1 MRLFRNLLFIFVAAV
16 LVASSFHAQS
26 APATESPLDVLIAG
40 GTVVDGSGGRPRK
53 ADVGIRGERIVF
65 VGNAKKARITA
76 ARTIDASGL
85 VVAPGFIDPHT
96 HALEY
101 LSTEAR
107 KSNVNYLM
115 QGVTTVIT
123 GNDGGG
129 PVNTGEILA
138 RFDKQGVGTNV
149 ALLVGHGA
157 VRRAVLGP
165 DDVQPSAEQLEQMKA
180 LVRKA
185 LLSGAFGLSSGLFYV
200 PGNFSKTEEVIELAR
215 VAAELGGY
223 YDTHL
228 RDESSYSI
236 GFLAAVEEALRIG
249 REAKIR
255 VNISHIKA
263 LGPDVWGQ
271 SAQAVRLI
279 RQARKQGVQVTADQ
293 YPYAASG
300 SSLTASLLPP
310 WAQAGTREGQL
321 ARLKDTSLREK
332 LISDMETNLRRRG
345 GADSLLF
352 RAARSPYAG
361 KTLAAVAKERGKP
374 PVETAIELIIESL
387 EGRLAGGLSVASFN
401 MNEKDI
407 VHFMKQDFVL
417 TGSDGSA
424 GHPRLFGTYSKKLR
438 EYVYGKK
445 VISLQRFVQA
455 SSAQVAEVARIRE
468 RGHLQNDFFADVI
481 VFDPK
486 TVSDRSTF
494 EQPEELAVG
503 MKYVFVNGRLAIEGD
518 KYTGALAGQAL
529 RAQSAK

>member
-1 MRLFRNLLFIFVAAV
+1 
-16 LVASSFHAQS
+16 
-26 APATESPLDVLIAG
+26 
-40 GTVVDGSGGRPRK
+40 
-53 ADVGIRGERIVF
+53 
-65 VGNAKKARITA
+65 
-76 ARTIDASGL
+76 
-85 VVAPGFIDPHT
+85 
-96 HALEY
+96 
-101 LSTEAR
+101 
-107 KSNVNYLM
+107 
-115 QGVTTVIT
+115 
-123 GNDGGG
+123 
-129 PVNTGEILA
+129 
-138 RFDKQGVGTNV
+138 
-149 ALLVGHGA
+149 
-157 VRRAVLGP
+157 
-165 DDVQPSAEQLEQMKA
+165 
-180 LVRKA
+180 
-185 LLSGAFGLSSGLFYV
+185 
-200 PGNFSKTEEVIELAR
+200 